1 MEFVIIT
8 GMSGAGKTGALHV
21 LEDIGII
28 VLTIF
33 RQVCC
38 QHSIGFASNLKMI
51 Q

>member
-8 GMSGAGKTGALHV
+8 ECRVQAKQALFMCLKTSV
-21 LEDIGII
+21 II

>member
-21 LEDIGII
+21 KTSVII

-38 QHSIGFASNLKMI
+38 QHSTDFASNLKMI